1 VRFTALT
8 ALLLSC
14 LPLALV
20 PVSCGSDGG
29 SSGGDDAGD
38 EAASPALDG
47 GALRDTGTTAPDGA
61 PLDGSS
67 VPSCTGKT
75 GAGGDRTVTITS
87 GGLQRSFD
95 LHVPPKYDPTRGTPL
110 VFMFHGYSMT
120 AASIAAATHFSDV
133 ADARTMIV
141 AYPTGTG
148 PANFA
153 SFNAG
158 DCCGTAASSQVDDV
172 GFTRDMLSNLEADY
186 CVDPKRVFSTGLSN
200 GGFFSYTLACEL
212 SDKIAAVAPVAGV
225 LGVAPATCAPSRPV
239 PVLHIHGTGDVV
251 VPYGGGVYR
260 SVGATVDAWKAKDT
274 CAPADGGAGTVV
286 YTKGDV
292 SCTSFGP
299 CAAGSDVELCT
310 VTGGG
315 HQWPGGSLL
324 PYGGSPTPNLIASEA
339 IADFFQAHAM
349 P

>member
-1 VRFTALT
+1 VRFTTLT
-8 ALLLSC
+8 VLLLSC

-20 PVSCGSDGG
+20 PVSCGSSSDQG
-29 SSGGDDAGD
+29 SSGVDDAGD

-47 GALRDTGTTAPDGA
+47 GPPRDTGTTSQDGA
-61 PLDGSS
+61 LLDGSS
-67 VPSCTGKT
+67 IPSCTGKT

-120 AASIAAATHFSDV
+120 AASIASTTQFSDV

-148 PANFA
+148 T

-158 DCCGTAASSQVDDV
+158 DCCLPASSTKVDDV

-186 CVDPKRVFSTGLSN
+186 CVDPKRVFSTGFSN
-200 GGFFSYTLACEL
+200 GGFFSYKLACEL
-212 SDKIAAVAPVAGV
+212 SDKIAAVAPVSGV
-225 LGVAPATCAPSRPV
+225 LGELPATCAPIRPV

-251 VPYGGGVYR
+251 IPYGGGAYR
-260 SVGATVDAWKAKDT
+260 SVGATIDAWKAKDT
-274 CAPADGGAGTVV
+274 CVPADGGAGTVV
-286 YTKGDV
+286 YTKSEV

-299 CAAGSDVELCT
+299 CAAGSDVQLCT

-315 HQWPGGSLL
+315 HQWPGSTL
-324 PYGGSPTPNLIASEA
+324 PPYAGTPNLIASEA
-339 IADFFQAHAM
+339 IADFFLAHAM

>member
-1 VRFTALT
+1 
-8 ALLLSC
+8 
-14 LPLALV
+14 LPLILV

-29 SSGGDDAGD
+29 SGGGDGGGGD
-38 EAASPALDG
+38 EAALLDG
-47 GALRDTGTTAPDGA
+47 GAGPRDTGTTIPPDGA
-61 PLDGSS
+61 ALDG
-67 VPSCTGKT
+67 PAIPTCTGKT
-75 GAGGDRTVTITS
+75 GAGGERTVTITS

-110 VFMFHGYSMT
+110 VFVFHGYSMT
-120 AASIAAATHFSDV
+120 AASIASATHFSDV

-148 PANFA
+148 PALQA

-158 DCCGTAASSQVDDV
+158 DCCGTAASTKVDDV

-186 CVDPKRVFSTGLSN
+186 CVDSKRVFSTGLSN
-200 GGFFSYTLACEL
+200 GAFFSYTLACEL

-225 LGVAPATCAPSRPV
+225 LGEPPATCAPVRPV

-260 SVGATVDAWKAKDT
+260 SVGATVDAWKSKDT
-274 CAPADGGAGTVV
+274 CVPADGGAGTVV
-286 YTKGDV
+286 YSKGDV
-292 SCTSFGP
+292 SCTSYGP

-315 HQWPGGSLL
+315 HQWPGGALL
-324 PYGGSPTPNLIASEA
+324 PYGGVPTQNLIASEA